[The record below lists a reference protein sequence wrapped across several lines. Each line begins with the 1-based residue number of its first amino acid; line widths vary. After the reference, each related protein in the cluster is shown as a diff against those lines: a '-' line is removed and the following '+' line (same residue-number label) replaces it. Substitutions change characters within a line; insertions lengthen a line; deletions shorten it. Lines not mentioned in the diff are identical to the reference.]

1 MPAAQTA
8 LVIGGG
14 IAGPVAA
21 TALGMAGIDAAV
33 YEARPADPPRFSV
46 RHASQPSDGIWGSPE
61 ARISLAL
68 AHDIRKN

>member
-21 TALGMAGIDAAV
+21 TALTMAGIDAAV
-33 YEARPADPPRFSV
+33 YEARDPAG
-46 RHASQPSDGIWGSPE
+46 ANGIGG
-61 ARISLAL
+61 SLAL
-68 AHDIRKN
+68 VA